1 MLDQAANA
9 TAAIAIDS
17 LSRDVNELRA
27 SITVTNKTCHKFPS
41 GVGFRRAFVDFAVFD
56 AADKVIWESGRTN
69 LAGVLTDQ
77 NSQPIAGELW
87 WKEDCSA
94 HINSPGNNPH
104 QPHYRTISQ
113 QNQVQI
119 FQELVTTP
127 PSPNAAATLT
137 PPASL
142 PPASCRSAAPL
153 RTIVCYPPASS
164 RS

>member
-1 MLDQAANA
+1 M
-9 TAAIAIDS
+9 
-17 LSRDVNELRA
+17 
-27 SITVTNKTCHKFPS
+27 
-41 GVGFRRAFVDFAVFD
+41 FD

-94 HINSPGNNPH
+94 PVNSPGNNPH

-113 QNQVQI
+113 QDQVQI

-127 PSPNAAATLT
+127 ASASAECSRHAEPSDDPVRGVWK
-137 PPASL
+137 SL
-142 PPASCRSAAPL
+142 PWSPCGHHANSPGAL
-153 RTIVCYPPASS
+153 RYVVQKNIILFQ
-164 RS
+164 